1 MSDSFV
7 DRQSGISVIEL
18 IVVLAVASL
27 LLSLVAT
34 MFATSLTAQRQ
45 TSDREAATSRLNA
58 ATASITE
65 SVRGSVDAR
74 VSASGQRLDA
84 SVLVSDDGTWEC
96 RAWQVVGGELLYS
109 AGPAARPA
117 ADATW
122 ASIASGV
129 AGNLTGGAVF
139 AENGTR
145 IALGMQITSGEASVA
160 VSDGANSQVVATGG
174 PACW

>member
-1 MSDSFV
+1 MSVTSAG
-7 DRQSGISVIEL
+7 RESGISLIEL

-27 LLSLVAT
+27 LLGVVAT
-34 MFATSLTAQRQ
+34 LFANGLSAQRQ
-45 TSDREAATSRLNA
+45 TSDRDAATSGLNA

-84 SVLVSDDGTWEC
+84 AVLLADGSTWEC
-96 RAWQVVGGELLYS
+96 RAWQVTGGELRYS
-109 AGPAARPA
+109 SGSSARPT
-117 ADATW
+117 ADSTW
-122 ASIASGV
+122 SSLASGV
-129 AGNLTGGAVF
+129 SGTLAGGAVF
-139 AENGTR
+139 AESGTR
-145 IALGMQITSGEASVA
+145 IALGLRVTRGEASVA